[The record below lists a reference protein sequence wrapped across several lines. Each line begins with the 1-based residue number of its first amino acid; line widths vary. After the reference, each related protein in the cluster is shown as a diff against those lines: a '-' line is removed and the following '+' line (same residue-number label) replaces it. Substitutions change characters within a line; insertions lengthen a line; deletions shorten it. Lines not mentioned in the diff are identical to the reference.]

1 MTQTVVRTLR
11 LSDAPLLPE
20 LVNACN
26 QVDGWAFRETIESL
40 DPASADA
47 GLPPE
52 RYWQVAEDNGRLVG
66 LAALGRAKGT
76 RMYCM
81 LWVLPERRG
90 MGLERQLVAGLI
102 SGERSFPESCLDV
115 AVRASQRSYADALV
129 NELGFSLVRT
139 WYVMRIELGADLPPA
154 VLPPGVKMRSF
165 VPGQD
170 EVMLTSVVDDC
181 FWDHWGEGEHRLE
194 DIEGG
199 VHLPQFDRELLFF
212 AQRAGQVLGYCWSWL
227 EPERARLTGDNCAYI
242 GDLGVRLAFRR
253 QGVGRA
259 LLLAA
264 LARIKSRGA
273 VAAEL
278 DMDGPNENAR
288 RLYESVG
295 FFEHIEVNWYR
306 RQLS

>member
-1 MTQTVVRTLR
+1 MTLAVVRTLR
-11 LSDAPLLPE
+11 MSDAPLLPA

-26 QVDGWAFRETIESL
+26 RADGWAFRETIESL
-40 DPASADA
+40 DPASADP
-47 GLPPE
+47 GLPPDK
-52 RYWQVAEDNGRLVG
+52 YWQVAEEGGQLVG
-66 LAALGRAKGT
+66 LAALGRAEGT

-90 MGLERQLVAGLI
+90 MGLERQLMAALI
-102 SGERSFPESCLDV
+102 SGERPFPESCLDV
-115 AVRASQRSYADALV
+115 AVRASQQSYGDALG
-129 NELGFSLVRT
+129 NELGFSIVRT

-154 VLPPGVKMRSF
+154 VLPPGVETRSF
-165 VPGQD
+165 VRGQD

-199 VHLPQFDRELLFF
+199 VNLPQFDRELLLF
-212 AQRAGQVLGYCWSWL
+212 AQRGGQVLGYCWSWL
-227 EPERARLTGDNCAYI
+227 EAERARLTGDNCAYI

-288 RLYESVG
+288 LLYESVG
-295 FFEHIEVNWYR
+295 FFKHSEVNWYR
-306 RQLS
+306 RQLA